1 MSNLLTDRSF
11 WTNYWESKP
20 DLAIPITRDYLFH
33 QHLAGIIQRNHPGS
47 AVELGGFPGYY
58 TIFLKKHFG
67 VETTLFDYFVH
78 PGILNSV
85 LNKNDL
91 TAKDITV
98 IEADLFT
105 HVPQK
110 QYDLVL
116 SCGLIEHF
124 EDTKDII
131 ARHLAFLK
139 PGGTLFITLPNF
151 RSVNGWVQQKFDK
164 ENYLKHN
171 IKCMDPDYL
180 AGILKD
186 LNLEVLQ
193 AGYFGRYSVWL
204 ENKNE
209 KSALT
214 KAFIKT
220 IWFIGKIATKL
231 VPVETKSLSPYI
243 VLEAM
248 KKAELS

>member
-20 DLAIPITRDYLFH
+20 NLAIPITRDYLFH
-33 QHLAGIIQRNHPGS
+33 QQLAEIIKRRKPES

-58 TIFLKKHFG
+58 TIFLKKYFG
-67 VETTLFDYFVH
+67 IETTLFDYFVH
-78 PGILNSV
+78 PEILDSV
-85 LNKNDL
+85 LHKNGL
-91 TAKDITV
+91 TQKDITV
-98 IEADLFT
+98 IESDLFT
-105 HVPQK
+105 YVPEK
-110 QYDLVL
+110 QFDLVL

-151 RSVNGWVQQKFDK
+151 KSVNGWVQKNFDE

-171 IKCMDPDYL
+171 IKCMDPKLL
-180 AGILKD
+180 AGILKELD
-186 LNLEVLQ
+186 LEVLQ
-193 AGYFGRYSVWL
+193 ATYFGRYSVWL

-220 IWFIGKIATKL
+220 IWFVGKIATKL
-231 VPVETKSLSPYI
+231 IPLESKSLSPYI
-243 VLEAM
+243 VLEAV
-248 KKAELS
+248 KKQ